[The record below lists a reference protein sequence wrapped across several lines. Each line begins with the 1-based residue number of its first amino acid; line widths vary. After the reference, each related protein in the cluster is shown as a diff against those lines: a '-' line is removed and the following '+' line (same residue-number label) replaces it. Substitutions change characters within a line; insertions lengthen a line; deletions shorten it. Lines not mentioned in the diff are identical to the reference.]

1 VTASVTEWLTAR
13 LPEPP
18 LAVTVTIVA
27 VAGGGPGGAAELL
40 EPPHPAHTPKEQMR
54 TRIAQRKPEWRFLR
68 DAKRNKQ
75 AAALSPP
82 SESGSFRR
90 GSVDAARSDACADRV
105 MVSAVVMESK
115 PSSKSCAG

>member
-1 VTASVTEWLTAR
+1 MTECLTAR

-54 TRIAQRKPEWRFLR
+54 TRIAQRRPEWRFLR
-68 DAKRNKQ
+68 DAKRNRQ

-82 SESGSFRR
+82 SESGSSR
-90 GSVDAARSDACADRV
+90 GGTVDAAWSEACADRV

-115 PSSKSCAG
+115 PSSRSCAG

>member
-1 VTASVTEWLTAR
+1 MTEWLTAR

-18 LAVTVTIVA
+18 LAVTVTIVGVA
-27 VAGGGPGGAAELL
+27 VGGPGGAAELL
-40 EPPHPAHTPKEQMR
+40 EPPHPAHTPKVQIMR

-68 DAKRNKQ
+68 DAKRNRQ

-90 GSVDAARSDACADRV
+90 GTVDAARSDACADRV

-115 PSSKSCAG
+115 PSSKSCVG